1 MSSAPGGKSSYIG
14 QLMNNTGLLV
24 ANDIS
29 LKRIPALKYNL
40 SRMGV
45 NNALVICEDGRNLK
59 EVFKKNNPND

>member
-1 MSSAPGGKSSYIG
+1 
-14 QLMNNTGLLV
+14 MNNTGLLI

-45 NNALVICEDGRNLK
+45 SNSMVICEDGRNL
-59 EVFKKNNPND
+59 VNFFKKKDSKD